1 MDDGHVDDYE
11 FERLGF
17 QMDEDVDARKVRRDS
32 GINQENRQRAK
43 VLTHNHQVELRAQIQ
58 DEMRQKLKK
67 KDGDKRS

>member
-1 MDDGHVDDYE
+1 
-11 FERLGF
+11 
-17 QMDEDVDARKVRRDS
+17 MDEDVDARKVRRDS